1 MRFVLLSLAGNTLLL
16 VAVSCLVMV
25 LLHAFGRSAGTGFLV
40 LLIPPVWV
48 IYGFS
53 QFEHRRK
60 GLGRWVKGDS
70 LRRLQQDRPDV
81 TQVTTL
87 NAEQNRPMRGLN
99 EALGFR
105 PVAAW
110 TSCVLET

>member
-1 MRFVLLSLAGNTLLL
+1 M
-16 VAVSCLVMV
+16 
-25 LLHAFGRSAGTGFLV
+25 
-40 LLIPPVWV
+40 
-48 IYGFS
+48 
-53 QFEHRRK
+53 
-60 GLGRWVKGDS
+60 
-70 LRRLQQDRPDV
+70 
-81 TQVTTL
+81 TTL